1 MGGQDFGAAVWVFF
15 YSYLTEN
22 PENITLELFSSDLF
36 CPLILHVVLREGG
49 RLAKKKKSVSQY
61 IDNLQSLISCW
72 EQGKVDD
79 VSVVFTDS
87 SRKSL

>member
-1 MGGQDFGAAVWVFF
+1 MGGVKILGQLCGSFF
-15 YSYLTEN
+15 YSYLTKN

-36 CPLILHVVLREGG
+36 CPLILLVVLREGG
-49 RLAKKKKSVSQY
+49 WQKKKSVSQY